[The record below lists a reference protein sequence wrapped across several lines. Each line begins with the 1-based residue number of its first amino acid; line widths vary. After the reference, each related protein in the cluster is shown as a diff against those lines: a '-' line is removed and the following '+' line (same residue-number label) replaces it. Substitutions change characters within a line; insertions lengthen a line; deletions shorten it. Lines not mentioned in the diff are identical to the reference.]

1 MGVEGITAA
10 AESTAAT
17 EGTVAN
23 EQDTITQ
30 GTQQNASE
38 ESNSTAYQELVSQ
51 LSEARAEAAKWKNA
65 NDKSSQEAASYKK
78 QLRAKMTAEEQDAE
92 AKAEAERLKDERI
105 QEMATQLRIM
115 DYSKRYMGVGMDE
128 KTAEVFAGLTGELED
143 VEKFFSNLDKFV
155 QTKIKSA
162 EEDSIQKFLKSRPD
176 IKAGTGTAENSL
188 ALEKAREL
196 AKKNSGVNEN
206 ILKFYKR

>member
-1 MGVEGITAA
+1 MGVEGITAT

-155 QTKIKSA
+155 QTKIKFA
-162 EEDSIQKFLKSRPD
+162 EEDSIQKFLNSRPD

>member
-10 AESTAAT
+10 AESTTVT

-23 EQDTITQ
+23 EQDTTTQ

>member
-1 MGVEGITAA
+1 MGVEGITAT

-143 VEKFFSNLDKFV
+143 VEKFFSNLDKIV

>member
-23 EQDTITQ
+23 EQDTNTQ

>member
-1 MGVEGITAA
+1 MGVEGITAT

-176 IKAGTGTAENSL
+176 IKAGTGTVENSL

>member
-196 AKKNSGVNEN
+196 AKKNSGVNED

>member
-1 MGVEGITAA
+1 MGVEGTTAA
-10 AESTAAT
+10 AESTTVT

-23 EQDTITQ
+23 EQDTTTQ

-143 VEKFFSNLDKFV
+143 VEKFFSNLDKFI

-176 IKAGTGTAENSL
+176 IKAGTGTVENSL

>member
-176 IKAGTGTAENSL
+176 IKAGTGTTENSL

>member
-1 MGVEGITAA
+1 MGVE
-10 AESTAAT
+10 STAGT
-17 EGTVAN
+17 ENAVTTENVVTIGQEET
-23 EQDTITQ
+23 EQSNPSNTTD
-30 GTQQNASE
+30 
-38 ESNSTAYQELVSQ
+38 ESHSTAYDELVTQ

-128 KTAEVFAGLTGELED
+128 KTAETFAGLTGELED
-143 VEKFFSNLDKFV
+143 VEKFFSTLDKFV
-155 QTKIKSA
+155 QAKVKAA
-162 EEDSIQKFLKSRPD
+162 EDESIQKFLKSRPD
-176 IKAGTGTAENSL
+176 IKAGTGATEAPFGMEKAKSL
-188 ALEKAREL
+188 AQRS
-196 AKKNSGVNEN
+196 SGVNED
-206 ILKFYKR
+206 ILKYYRR

>member
-105 QEMATQLRIM
+105 QELATQLRIM

>member
-1 MGVEGITAA
+1 MGVEGITAT

>member
-1 MGVEGITAA
+1 MGVEGITAT

-143 VEKFFSNLDKFV
+143 VEKFFSNLDKFI

-176 IKAGTGTAENSL
+176 IKAGTGTVENSL